1 VDEGTASALFA
12 QGVSLLILLSL
23 PAIGMGLLIGLLIS
37 LFQAV
42 TQIQEQ
48 TLTFVPK
55 MITVLLVLSI
65 MFPWMVSRLS
75 SWIVELWS
83 GIPGYVL

>member
-1 VDEGTASALFA
+1 MDEGTAAALFS
-12 QGVSLLILLSL
+12 QGVSLLILLSM
-23 PAIGMGLLIGLLIS
+23 PAIGIGLVVGLLIS

-55 MITVLLVLSI
+55 LITVLLVLSLT
-65 MFPWMVSRLS
+65 FPWMTSKLI
-75 SWIVELWS
+75 SWIVDLWS
-83 GIPGYVL
+83 NIPTYIR